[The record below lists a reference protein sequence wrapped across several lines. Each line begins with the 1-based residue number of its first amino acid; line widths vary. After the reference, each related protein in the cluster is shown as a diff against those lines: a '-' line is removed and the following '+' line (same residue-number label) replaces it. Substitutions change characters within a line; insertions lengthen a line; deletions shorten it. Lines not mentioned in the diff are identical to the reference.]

1 MADIDV
7 VPKPKSNV
15 WLWYVLAAVVVAV
28 ILFMLFGGRSDASR
42 SVGELIDNPP
52 FVVVLSSTA

>member
-7 VPKPKSNV
+7 VPKAKSNV
-15 WLWYVLAAVVVAV
+15 WLWYILAAIVAAV

-42 SVGELIDNPP
+42 TVGELPDNPT
-52 FVVVLSSTA
+52 FVVAFSGTA